1 MKVFARFNNPEEH
14 DKIVQGFIKEKQLR
28 QRIAQLKELKAKGLK
43 TLGEVE
49 DQMDNKKKKDDKSK
63 RGQSDLFNLEKVSKL

>member
-14 DKIVQGFIKEKQLR
+14 DKLVQGLIKEKQIR

-43 TLGEVE
+43 TLGEVQDE
-49 DQMDNKKKKDDKSK
+49 LDNKKKKDDKMK
-63 RGQSDLFNLEKVSKL
+63 RSQNDLFNL